1 MTGEARR
8 HEASATAAAA
18 GAGNQRKRAGLIA
31 AAAVGIVALAAIGAW
46 FATRTPPT
54 ATTATTASAEVNEPA
69 ARALNAPTEAPASVA
84 QPTVTPPP
92 APLANAALPPAAP
105 AASPDTLAAYTP
117 ASELERI
124 AALADPA
131 IHVSATQHSA
141 TARIGKD
148 HLQFKLNSNRA
159 GYVYV
164 FMVDPD
170 GQYLMLFPNGLD
182 RNNTIAAGQTLSL
195 PRANWPMLA
204 GDPPGPNHF
213 LTLVSP
219 LPRDFSASGLKQA
232 AVFAS
237 FPADAQREAATRRS
251 SRYSPFAGKPRCAA
265 DATDCVDDFGAT
277 TFTIDA
283 VKPPG

>member
-1 MTGEARR
+1 
-8 HEASATAAAA
+8 
-18 GAGNQRKRAGLIA
+18 
-31 AAAVGIVALAAIGAW
+31 
-46 FATRTPPT
+46 
-54 ATTATTASAEVNEPA
+54 
-69 ARALNAPTEAPASVA
+69 
-84 QPTVTPPP
+84 VTPPP

-265 DATDCVDDFGAT
+265 DAADCVDDFGAT

>member
-1 MTGEARR
+1 VTTP
-8 HEASATAAAA
+8 AT
-18 GAGNQRKRAGLIA
+18 
-31 AAAVGIVALAAIGAW
+31 
-46 FATRTPPT
+46 
-54 ATTATTASAEVNEPA
+54 
-69 ARALNAPTEAPASVA
+69 
-84 QPTVTPPP
+84 
-92 APLANAALPPAAP
+92 PLANTALPPAAY
-105 AASPDTLAAYTP
+105 ADTLAPYSP

-124 AALADPA
+124 AALADPS
-131 IHVSATQHSA
+131 IHVSATQHST

-148 HLQFKLNSNRA
+148 HLQFKLSSNRA

-182 RNNTIAAGQTLSL
+182 RNNKIAAGQTLSL

-219 LPRDFSASGLKQA
+219 MPRDFSAGGLKQA

-237 FPADAQREAATRRS
+237 FPADAQREASARRS
-251 SRYSPFAGKPRCAA
+251 ARYSPFAGKPRCAA
-265 DATDCVDDFGAT
+265 GATDCADEFGAT